1 MKNISLILIILVVS
15 ACTSIPK
22 IIESESSNT
31 LIEKPQF
38 NYKIKSLPQ
47 AINIFFFQND
57 QDILLPQE
65 IQGFIANSFFYNS
78 RISYIPKIVLSP
90 ITYTQCKIEQN
101 KVNLNIVFHVSN
113 KPMDKS
119 YKECIQKIP
128 KAKTLFV
135 SNNLDEI
142 GFENTFIVSR
152 EEEKYKLIQNISES
166 SSRFVVIDSKNNI
179 DKNSIVN
186 LLKDYKKEIVTSKT
200 YNNETTS
207 QTMFSEILLVD
218 RSKERIRKLSRRL
231 SEKVSG
237 TARSREDIDTF
248 FLSLELKEARN
259 LKPAI
264 DYISEKDFDIFIL
277 NSWNTN
283 EKYQSLEKDL
293 IGSIHSDMPIMMPIL
308 MPKYISEEN
317 RTREFAIGYDA
328 FEIILLRYGSIN
340 SKNFIY
346 KGLTGKINLD
356 RKKLKRS
363 PYLFEIT
370 DEGIKVL

>member
-1 MKNISLILIILVVS
+1 MKNIYIILIILLVS
-15 ACTSIPK
+15 ACSSIPK
-22 IIESESSNT
+22 NNESKSSNT
-31 LIEKPQF
+31 LIQKPQF

-47 AINIFFFQND
+47 TINIFFFQNNEN
-57 QDILLPQE
+57 ILLPQE

-78 RISYIPKIVLSP
+78 RISYMPKLVLSP
-90 ITYTQCKIEQN
+90 ITYTQCKIEEN
-101 KVNLNIVFHVSN
+101 KANLNIIFHVSN
-113 KPMDKS
+113 LPIDKS
-119 YKECIQKIP
+119 YKECIQKLP

-135 SNNLDEI
+135 SNNIDEF

-152 EEEKYKLIQNISES
+152 EEEKYKLIQNIPGS

-231 SEKVSG
+231 SKKV
-237 TARSREDIDTF
+237 TATSRSREDIDTF
-248 FLSLELKEARN
+248 FLSLDLKEARN

-264 DYISEKDFDIFIL
+264 DYISEEDFEIFIL

-283 EKYQSLEKDL
+283 DNYQPVEKDL

-308 MPKYISEEN
+308 MPEYINEEN

>member
-1 MKNISLILIILVVS
+1 MKNISLILIILLVS
-15 ACTSIPK
+15 ACSSIPK
-22 IIESESSNT
+22 NNEGESSNT
-31 LIEKPQF
+31 LIQKPQF

-47 AINIFFFQND
+47 TINIFFFQND
-57 QDILLPQE
+57 ENISLPQE
-65 IQGFIANSFFYNS
+65 IQGFISNSFFYNS

-90 ITYTQCKIEQN
+90 ITHTQCKIEQN

-113 KPMDKS
+113 KPIDKS
-119 YKECIQKIP
+119 YKECIQKLP

-135 SNNLDEI
+135 SNNQDEL
-142 GFENTFIVSR
+142 GFENAFIVSR

-166 SSRFVVIDSKNNI
+166 SSRFVVIDSKNNT
-179 DKNSIVN
+179 DKISIVN

-200 YNNETTS
+200 YDNKTSS

-231 SEKVSG
+231 SEKVSA
-237 TARSREDIDTF
+237 TSRSREDIDTF
-248 FLSLELKEARN
+248 FLSLDLKEARN

-283 EKYQSLEKDL
+283 DKYQPIEKDL
-293 IGSIHSDMPIMMPIL
+293 TGSIHSDMPIMMPIQ
-308 MPKYISEEN
+308 MPKYIGDEN

-340 SKNFIY
+340 SRNFIY
-346 KGLTGKINLD
+346 KGLTGKISLD
-356 RKKLKRS
+356 QKKYKRS
-363 PYLFEIT
+363 TYLFKIT

>member
-1 MKNISLILIILVVS
+1 MKNIYIILIILLVS
-15 ACTSIPK
+15 ACSSIPK
-22 IIESESSNT
+22 SNESESSNT
-31 LIEKPQF
+31 LIQKPKF

-47 AINIFFFQND
+47 IINIYFFRND
-57 QDILLPQE
+57 QNILVPQE

-78 RISYIPKIVLSP
+78 KISYVPKILLSP
-90 ITYTQCKIEQN
+90 VTFTQCKIEEN
-101 KVNLNIVFHVSN
+101 KASLNIVFHISN
-113 KPMDKS
+113 QPINES
-119 YKECIQKIP
+119 YKECIQKLP
-128 KAKTLFV
+128 GAKTLYV
-135 SNNLDEI
+135 SNNTDEI

-152 EEEKYKLIQNISES
+152 EEEKYKLIQSISDS
-166 SSRFVVIDSKNNI
+166 SKRFVVIDSKNNI
-179 DKNSIVN
+179 DKNIVN
-186 LLKDYKKEIVTSKT
+186 FLKDYKKEIVTSKT
-200 YNNETTS
+200 YDNETTS

-231 SEKVSG
+231 SETVSA
-237 TARSREDIDTF
+237 TSRSREDIDSF
-248 FLSLELKEARN
+248 FLSLDLEEARN

-283 EKYQSLEKDL
+283 DKYQPLEKDL
-293 IGSIHSDMPIMMPIL
+293 IGSIHSDMPIMMPIQ
-308 MPKYISEEN
+308 MPKYITEVN

-328 FEIILLRYGSIN
+328 FEIILLKYGSVN

-356 RKKLKRS
+356 RKKYKRS

-370 DEGIKVL
+370 DKGIKVL

>member
-1 MKNISLILIILVVS
+1 MKNIYIILIILLVS
-15 ACTSIPK
+15 ACSSIPK
-22 IIESESSNT
+22 SNERESSNT
-31 LIEKPQF
+31 LIEKPEF

-47 AINIFFFQND
+47 IINIFFFQND
-57 QDILLPQE
+57 EKVLLPQE

-78 RISYIPKIVLSP
+78 RISYIPKILLSP
-90 ITYTQCKIEQN
+90 ITFTQCKIEEN
-101 KVNLNIVFHVSN
+101 KANLNIVFHVSN
-113 KPMDKS
+113 QPIDKS
-119 YKECIQKIP
+119 YKECIQKLP

-135 SNNLDEI
+135 SNNQDEI

-152 EEEKYKLIQNISES
+152 EEEKSKLIQSISES
-166 SSRFVVIDSKNNI
+166 SSRFVVIDSKNNM

-231 SEKVSG
+231 SEKVSA
-237 TARSREDIDTF
+237 TSRSRNDIDTF
-248 FLSLELKEARN
+248 FLSLDLKEARN

-283 EKYQSLEKDL
+283 DKYQPIEKDL
-293 IGSIHSDMPIMMPIL
+293 TGSIHSDMPIMMPIQ
-308 MPKYISEEN
+308 MPKYIGDEN

-340 SKNFIY
+340 SRNFIY
-346 KGLTGKINLD
+346 KGLTGKISLD
-356 RKKLKRS
+356 RKKYKRS
-363 PYLFEIT
+363 PYLFKIT

>member
-1 MKNISLILIILVVS
+1 MKNISLILIILLVS
-15 ACTSIPK
+15 ACSSIPK
-22 IIESESSNT
+22 SNESESSNT
-31 LIEKPQF
+31 LIQKPQF

-47 AINIFFFQND
+47 TINIFFFQND
-57 QDILLPQE
+57 ENEILPQE

-113 KPMDKS
+113 QPMDKS
-119 YKECIQKIP
+119 YKECIQKLP

-135 SNNLDEI
+135 SNKLDEM

-237 TARSREDIDTF
+237 TSRSREDIDTF
-248 FLSLELKEARN
+248 FLSLDLKGARN

-283 EKYQSLEKDL
+283 DNYQPLEKDL
-293 IGSIHSDMPIMMPIL
+293 IGSIHSDMPIMMPIP
-308 MPKYISEEN
+308 MPKYIAEVN

-328 FEIILLRYGSIN
+328 FEIILLRYGSVN

-346 KGLTGKINLD
+346 KGLTGKISLD
-356 RKKLKRS
+356 RKKYKRL

-370 DEGIKVL
+370 DKGIKVL

>member
-1 MKNISLILIILVVS
+1 MKNIYIILIILLVS
-15 ACTSIPK
+15 ACSSIPK
-22 IIESESSNT
+22 NNESESSNT
-31 LIEKPQF
+31 LIQKPEF

-47 AINIFFFQND
+47 IINIFFFQND
-57 QDILLPQE
+57 EKVLMPQE
-65 IQGFIANSFFYNS
+65 IHGFIANSFFYNS
-78 RISYIPKIVLSP
+78 RISYIPKILLSP
-90 ITYTQCKIEQN
+90 ITFTQCKIEEN
-101 KVNLNIVFHVSN
+101 KANLNIVFHVSN
-113 KPMDKS
+113 QPIDKS
-119 YKECIQKIP
+119 YKECIQKLP

-135 SNNLDEI
+135 SNNQDEI

-152 EEEKYKLIQNISES
+152 EEEKSKLIQSISES
-166 SSRFVVIDSKNNI
+166 SSRFVVIDSKNNM

-186 LLKDYKKEIVTSKT
+186 MLKNYKKEIVTSKT

-231 SEKVSG
+231 SEKVSA
-237 TARSREDIDTF
+237 TSRSRNDIDTF
-248 FLSLELKEARN
+248 FLSLDLKEARN

-283 EKYQSLEKDL
+283 DKYRPLEKDL

-308 MPKYISEEN
+308 MPEYIAEVN
-317 RTREFAIGYDA
+317 RNREFAIGYDA
-328 FEIILLRYGSIN
+328 FEIILLKYGSVN

-346 KGLTGKINLD
+346 KGLTGKVSLD
-356 RKKLKRS
+356 RKKYKRS

-370 DEGIKVL
+370 NKGIKIL

>member
-1 MKNISLILIILVVS
+1 M
-15 ACTSIPK
+15 
-22 IIESESSNT
+22 
-31 LIEKPQF
+31 
-38 NYKIKSLPQ
+38 
-47 AINIFFFQND
+47 
-57 QDILLPQE
+57 
-65 IQGFIANSFFYNS
+65 S
-78 RISYIPKIVLSP
+78 RI
-90 ITYTQCKIEQN
+90 T
-101 KVNLNIVFHVSN
+101 
-113 KPMDKS
+113 
-119 YKECIQKIP
+119 
-128 KAKTLFV
+128 
-135 SNNLDEI
+135 LDEI

-231 SEKVSG
+231 SEKVSA
-237 TARSREDIDTF
+237 TSRSREDIDTF
-248 FLSLELKEARN
+248 FLSLDLKEARN

-283 EKYQSLEKDL
+283 DKYQPLEKDL

-308 MPKYISEEN
+308 MPKYIAEVN

-346 KGLTGKINLD
+346 KGLTGKISLD
-356 RKKLKRS
+356 RKKYKRS

-370 DEGIKVL
+370 DKGIKVL